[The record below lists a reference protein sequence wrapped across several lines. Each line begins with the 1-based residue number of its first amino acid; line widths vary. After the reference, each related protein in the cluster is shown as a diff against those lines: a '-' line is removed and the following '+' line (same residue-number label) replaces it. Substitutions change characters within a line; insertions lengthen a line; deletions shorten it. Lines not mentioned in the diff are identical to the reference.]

1 MSVGFPM
8 RRKRSRVCL
17 AAILVLVAAL
27 FNPDGSFAKT
37 LTKVKIGLRKGDSS
51 IASGSYDA
59 YLGSMSLEGLA
70 PEPFME
76 AVIEQRFRLL
86 KLRRRCRSA
95 KWPISESS
103 EKFSPS
109 RARDDEPV
117 AI

>member
-76 AVIEQRFRLL
+76 TVIEQQVQAL
-86 KLRRRCRSA
+86 KVTEKVALGKVADFKILREVLA
-95 KWPISESS
+95 
-103 EKFSPS
+103 
-109 RARDDEPV
+109 EPHKGR
-117 AI
+117 

>member
-37 LTKVKIGLRKGDSS
+37 LTKVKIGLRKVDSS

-59 YLGSMSLEGLA
+59 YLGSMSPEGLA
-70 PEPFME
+70 PQPFME
-76 AVIEQRFRLL
+76 AVIEQQVQALKVTEKVPLGKVADFRI
-86 KLRRRCRSA
+86 LREVLA
-95 KWPISESS
+95 
-103 EKFSPS
+103 
-109 RARDDEPV
+109 EPRKGR
-117 AI
+117 